1 MLYIHLDKEHDTYD
15 IIREFRNYYEEKIV
29 YDIINDYS
37 KNKKSLKLDNISNLL
52 VDFNRYFNK
61 QIVNKKIKSSNFK
74 DYYNKKN

>member
-37 KNKKSLKLDNISNLL
+37 KDKK
-52 VDFNRYFNK
+52 V
-61 QIVNKKIKSSNFK
+61 
-74 DYYNKKN
+74 